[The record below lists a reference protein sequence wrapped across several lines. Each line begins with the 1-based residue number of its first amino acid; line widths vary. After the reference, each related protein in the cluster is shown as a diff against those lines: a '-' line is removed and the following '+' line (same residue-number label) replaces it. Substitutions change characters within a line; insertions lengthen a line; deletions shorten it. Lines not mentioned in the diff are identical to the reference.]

1 METKAGFVAIIGK
14 PNAGKSTLMNSILG
28 AKLSIVTH
36 KAQTTRKRVIGIY
49 TENNVQI
56 VFTDTPGLIKPKYE
70 LQKTMMEYV
79 EDTLKGADV
88 ILLVIDATRFDS
100 AEEFF
105 ADNTLEAL
113 RLAKQPKI
121 AVFNKIDLLKD
132 IHTLLPK
139 IAELANLNIFNE
151 IVPVSAKKSAE
162 TDKVIQMLA
171 KYLPEHEYY
180 YDEEYLSTQHERF
193 FVSELIREQIFK
205 FYSEELP
212 YSTEVQITE
221 FKEREVGKWYIAAD
235 IVIERDSQKKIII
248 GEKGQKIKEL
258 GSRARRKIENYLDMP
273 VFLELFVKVRP
284 KWRKDRKRLKS
295 FGY

>member
-28 AKLSIVTH
+28 TKLSIVTH

-49 TENNVQI
+49 TENNVQF
-56 VFTDTPGLIKPKYE
+56 VFVDTPGLIKPKYE

-79 EDTLKGADV
+79 NETLKGADV
-88 ILLVIDATRFDS
+88 ILLVIDATRFES
-100 AEEFF
+100 SEEFF
-105 ADNTLEAL
+105 FDNTLQAL

-139 IAELANLNIFNE
+139 IADMANLNIFDE
-151 IVPVSAKKSAE
+151 IVPVAAKKSAA
-162 TDKVIQMLA
+162 TNKVVELLTQ
-171 KYLPEHEYY
+171 YVPEHEYY

-205 FYSEELP
+205 YYSEELP

-221 FKEREVGKWYIAAD
+221 FKERDTGKWYIAAD
-235 IVIERDSQKKIII
+235 IIIERDSQKKIII

-258 GSRARRKIENYLDMP
+258 GARSRRNIENYLDIS
-273 VFLELFVKVRP
+273 VFLELFVKVRV
-284 KWRKDRKRLKS
+284 KWRKDRNRLKS

>member
-1 METKAGFVAIIGK
+1 VGK

-28 AKLSIVTH
+28 TKLSIVTR

-49 TENNVQI
+49 TENNIQL
-56 VFTDTPGLIKPKYE
+56 VFTDTPGLINPKYE

-79 EDTLKGADV
+79 DETLKGADA
-88 ILLVIDATRFDS
+88 ILLVIDATSFGS
-100 AEEFF
+100 ADEFF
-105 ADNTLEAL
+105 SDESLEAL
-113 RLAKQPKI
+113 RLAEQPKI
-121 AVFNKIDLLKD
+121 AVLNKIDMLND
-132 IHTLLPK
+132 IHTILPI
-139 IAELANLNIFNE
+139 IAELAKLNVFDE

-162 TDKVIQMLA
+162 TEKLVKILA
-171 KYLPEHEYY
+171 KYIPDHEYY
-180 YDEEYLSTQHERF
+180 YDEEYLSTQHDRF

-205 FYSEELP
+205 YYSEELP

-221 FKEREVGKWYIAAD
+221 FKEREIGKWFIAAD
-235 IVIERDSQKKIII
+235 IIIERDSQKKIII

-258 GSRARRKIENYLDMP
+258 GARSRRNIENYLDSP
-273 VFLELFVKVRP
+273 VFLELFVKVRA